1 MKWIVRGGSKLARGN
16 VHPCEVIRALMIDL
30 ENIGTDVRGAD
41 VDKKLA
47 ETQLCAV
54 LTVNPY
60 VPSDGNEII
69 RSKSMVSTT
78 STKNDAS
85 SSATAATETAL
96 VQTADMLTERIN
108 GDVKDMTFGDV
119 GGSYTVETESQ
130 IVGNGMTTDSVSTPS
145 VDTLTVFATAINSS
159 GTAKFNQSPMKTHT
173 VISTSTGSD
182 IVLNTPSAISTL
194 SSSLS
199 STSYTLHSVNS
210 DSKKCSLAQSLFE
223 YSEDADGKHSISRSA
238 SAVRSFALLMSTS
251 GIFLTF
257 EDN

>member
-60 VPSDGNEII
+60 VPSDSNEII
-69 RSKSMVSTT
+69 PNKSMVSTI
-78 STKNDAS
+78 STRNTS
-85 SSATAATETAL
+85 SSETAATETAL
-96 VQTADMLTERIN
+96 VQKAEIMTENLN
-108 GDVKDMTFGDV
+108 GDVKDMTLRNV
-119 GGSYTVETESQ
+119 GGNSTVETERQ
-130 IVGNGMTTDSVSTPS
+130 IVGNRMTTDSLSTPS
-145 VDTLTVFATAINSS
+145 VDTATVCATTINSG
-159 GTAKFNQSPMKTHT
+159 GTAKFNQSPMKT
-173 VISTSTGSD
+173 VISTSTGAD
-182 IVLNTPSAISTL
+182 IVLDTPSAISIS

-199 STSYTLHSVNS
+199 LSSYTLHSVNS

-251 GIFLTF
+251 EIILTF
-257 EDN
+257 